1 MKQKNDIVSFF
12 RGIAIFT
19 IVIYHLIQTINTDP
33 IIQKV
38 AAFGGAGVHIFILCS
53 GFGFYHTYKSLLII
67 SLFLKRDYQEFIT
80 HILL

>member
-38 AAFGGAGVHIFILCS
+38 AAFG
-53 GFGFYHTYKSLLII
+53 
-67 SLFLKRDYQEFIT
+67 
-80 HILL
+80 